1 MMGGMLR
8 KSLRHSQ
15 FRPVPPV
22 RQHAIENL
30 RFIRETIERS
40 TSFTAVPGWGGIAM
54 GVTALG
60 AAILAARQSSE
71 AAWLTVWII
80 EGALAF
86 LIGGCAIFQK
96 ARAAEVPLLSGAGRK
111 FALSLLPPV
120 VAGALLTATLA
131 RAGVFHILPGLWLL
145 TYGVGIIAA
154 GAFSVSVVPVMGL
167 CFMGDGVVALISP
180 AAWGNWLLAAGF
192 GGLHILFGVIIARR
206 YGG

>member
-206 YGG
+206 HGG